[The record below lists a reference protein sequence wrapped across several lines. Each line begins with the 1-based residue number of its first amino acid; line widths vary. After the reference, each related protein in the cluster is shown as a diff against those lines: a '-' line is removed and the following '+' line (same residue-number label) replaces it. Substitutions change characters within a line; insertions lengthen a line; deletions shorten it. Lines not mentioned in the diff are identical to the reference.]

1 MATTTHD
8 VTEHTSATRRQA
20 IEAIARLNDDQDGAR
35 SDLPA
40 TVEISQHFGE
50 IVGDSQALRD
60 TLARVEAVAPTP
72 ATVLILG
79 ESGVGKEL
87 VARAIHTQS
96 SRAQQPF
103 VKVNCASVPQELFE
117 SEFFG
122 HVKGSFTGAH
132 RDRAGRFELAN
143 GGTLFLDE
151 VAEIPLALQ
160 AKLLRVLQEGQF
172 ERVGDEKTRKVDVR
186 VVAATNRNL
195 RKAIADGRFREDL
208 YYRLGVFPI
217 EVPTLR
223 ERRDDIFMLATH
235 FLERVCQEFQRDTL
249 ALTQRHVGLLR
260 AYDWPG
266 NIRELRNLIER
277 AVILSRH
284 DRFQLELALP
294 KHLVPQSNGES
305 VLDVQANGYV
315 SEAEWQRNYRAN
327 LVAALE
333 AANWQV
339 AGNGG
344 AADRLGLKPSTLRD
358 RMKTLAIRMPR
369 QELSGSVA

>member
-8 VTEHTSATRRQA
+8 VTEHTSVTRRQA
-20 IEAIARLNDDQDGAR
+20 IEAIARLNNGQDGGR
-35 SDLPA
+35 HDLHKK
-40 TVEISQHFGE
+40 VQVLEQFGG
-50 IVGDSQALRD
+50 IVGNSLALREM
-60 TLARVEAVAPTP
+60 LARVEAVAPTP

-87 VARAIHTQS
+87 ITQAIHEQS
-96 SRAQQPF
+96 SRSHHPL
-103 VKVNCASVPQELFE
+103 VKVNCASVPEELFE

-132 RDRAGRFELAN
+132 RDRVGRFELAN

-186 VVAATNRNL
+186 VVAATNQNL
-195 RKAIADGRFREDL
+195 RKAIADGKFREDL

-217 EVPTLR
+217 EVPPLR
-223 ERRDDIFMLATH
+223 ERRDDIVMLAAH

-249 ALTQRHVGLLR
+249 ALTQRHVDLLR
-260 AYDWPG
+260 ACDWPG
-266 NIRELRNLIER
+266 NIRQLRNMIER

-284 DRFQLELALP
+284 DRLELELALP
-294 KHLVPQSNGES
+294 QHLVPQPNGES
-305 VLDVQANGYV
+305 VLDPSANGYV

-333 AANWQV
+333 AAGWRV

-369 QELSGSVA
+369 QELSASVA